1 MYHICDRSV
10 LDEQHQ
16 SLRLNDYYSFGDSF
30 SAEECNKIIR
40 SFDDLAVEQENKREQ
55 FTHEGPNE
63 WIYQKVSD
71 MVMEANRVMWKFNIV
86 GITEP
91 ISYARYD
98 TRDSEAARVDIGV
111 NLNDS
116 FRQDRKISFLIQLS
130 EETSYEGGEVL
141 LHNSGTPAY
150 LSKERGTTLIFPSWL
165 LNGTTP
171 VTKETKRS
179 LYGWVSGPP
188 FS

>member
-1 MYHICDRSV
+1 MYYICDKSI
-10 LDEQHQ
+10 LDEKQE
-16 SLRLNDYYSFGDSF
+16 SLQLNDYYSFKDSF

-40 SFDDLAVEQENKREQ
+40 SFDELIQDNKRKQ
-55 FTHEGPNE
+55 FTHEGENE
-63 WIYQKVSD
+63 WIYQKISD
-71 MVMEANRVMWKFNIV
+71 MAMEANKVMWKFNIA

-98 TRDSEAARVDIGV
+98 VRDSEAARIDIGV
-111 NLNDS
+111 NFNNS

-130 EETSYEGGEVL
+130 EETSYEGGDVL
-141 LHNSGTPAY
+141 LHNHATPVY

-171 VTKETKRS
+171 ITKETKRT

-188 FS
+188 FA